1 MRLRL
6 PTLAIVLVTA
16 ALSLLPPTAGAQG
29 EDHEPHDRAYWR
41 RFVEGFVASLS
52 LHEAGHITASFAL
65 GARPTFGFD
74 KARPTVYS
82 GIDSR
87 LQPRKQFVFSSAGL
101 TAQSLLDEGIL
112 DVPHARGSAFER
124 GELAGGIGTALFYA
138 TIGRNG
144 SVSDVDFM
152 SRTSSLSK
160 NDLTMIIGGIA
171 LLHAL
176 RVAHDGHYAHF
187 FLRPAPAGGL
197 RVGVWTD

>member
-1 MRLRL
+1 MRPRL
-6 PTLAIVLVTA
+6 LGLATLLA
-16 ALSLLPPTAGAQG
+16 AVLSLAAPSAGAQSS
-29 EDHEPHDRAYWR
+29 DPEPHDRAYWR
-41 RFVEGFVASLS
+41 RFVEGFFASLS
-52 LHEAGHITASFAL
+52 LHEAGHIAASYAL
-65 GARPTFGFD
+65 GAHPSFGFD
-74 KARPTVYS
+74 RARPTVYS

-124 GELAGGIGTALFYA
+124 GELASGIGTALFYA

-160 NDLTMIIGGIA
+160 NDLTLIVGGIA
-171 LLHAL
+171 LLHAM
-176 RVAHDGHYAHF
+176 RIARDGHYAHF
-187 FLRPAPAGGL
+187 FLHPASGGGL
-197 RVGVWTD
+197 RLGVWTN